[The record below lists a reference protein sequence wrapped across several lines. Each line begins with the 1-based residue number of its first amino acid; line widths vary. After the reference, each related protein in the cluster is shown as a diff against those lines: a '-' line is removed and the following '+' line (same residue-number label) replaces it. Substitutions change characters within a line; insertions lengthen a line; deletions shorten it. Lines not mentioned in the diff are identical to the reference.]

1 MEITTIS
8 KVASLVIS
16 SVMIQTAVAGHDVG
30 IGVGPRFGG
39 GGFGGGIFEM
49 FFGGGGLHQ
58 TDRGN
63 TSRGHFCSARGVH
76 HRSTSARRCWTLHLS
91 QKTSIFRSRSK
102 RRERR
107 ARCPPQSRRGSRF
120 CLEWSNA
127 DFAQHSFPSLKCIR
141 YSIDS
146 YDNENL

>member
-1 MEITTIS
+1 MKITTIS

-102 RRERR
+102 RRERFSCSPTQSSGTNPIYLGR
-107 ARCPPQSRRGSRF
+107 ADAGS
-120 CLEWSNA
+120 
-127 DFAQHSFPSLKCIR
+127 AQHLVPSVAHMT
-141 YSIDS
+141 
-146 YDNENL
+146 